1 MNIKI
6 LLDRV
11 VADGDL
17 TGKQRNELLASMT
30 NEVAD
35 LVLADNY
42 DQNIALANAVA
53 LAPAL
58 LHVHEDWMRTLE
70 RGGLLNRELEAL
82 PTRREVSRLGRPQRG
97 PHARRSCR
105 C

>member
-17 TGKQRNELLASMT
+17 TAKQRNELLASMT

-42 DQNIALANAVA
+42 DQNLALANAVTI
-53 LAPAL
+53 APNL
-58 LHVHEDWMRTLE
+58 LHVHEDWMRTP
-70 RGGLLNRELEAL
+70 R
-82 PTRREVSRLGRPQRG
+82 
-97 PHARRSCR
+97 ARRR
-105 C
+105 AQPRAGGAAAAA